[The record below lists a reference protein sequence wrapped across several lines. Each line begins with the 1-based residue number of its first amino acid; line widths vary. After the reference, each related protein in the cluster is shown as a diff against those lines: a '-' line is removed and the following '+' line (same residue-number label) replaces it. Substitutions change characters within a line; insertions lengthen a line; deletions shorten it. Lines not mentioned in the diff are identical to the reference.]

1 MPNWTIRRAEKKDAA
16 ALADCCDAAYSI
28 YAPRIADLPAVSDGI
43 EDDIERNVV
52 WVAARDNRVIG
63 GLVLLP
69 KEDHVVLANVAI
81 DPSATGAGLGRAYM
95 DLAEAETRKLG
106 HEKLRLST
114 HVDMPENVLLYEHL
128 GWYEIGRSGNKVH
141 MEKSLK
147 QSSGIGS
154 SKHRR

>member
-16 ALADCCDAAYSI
+16 ALAECFDAAYSI
-28 YAPRIADLPAVSDGI
+28 YAPSIADLPAVSDGI

-52 WVAARDNRVIG
+52 WVVARDNQVIG

-81 DPSATGAGLGRAYM
+81 DPSATGAGLGRAFM

-106 HEKLRLST
+106 HEKLCLST
-114 HVDMPENVLLYEHL
+114 HVDMPENVRLYEHL
-128 GWYEIGRSGNKVH
+128 GWHEIGRSGNKVH

-147 QSSGIGS
+147 QPSGIGS
-154 SKHRR
+154 CKNCR

>member
-1 MPNWTIRRAEKKDAA
+1 MSNWTIRRAEKKDAA
-16 ALADCCDAAYSI
+16 ALADCFGAAYSI

-52 WVAARDNRVIG
+52 WVAARDNQVIG

-81 DPSATGAGLGRAYM
+81 DPSANGAGLGRAFM
-95 DLAEAETRKLG
+95 DLAEAEARKLG

-114 HVDMPENVLLYEHL
+114 HVDMPENVRLYEHL
-128 GWYEIGRSGNKVH
+128 GWHEIGRLGNKVH

>member
-1 MPNWTIRRAEKKDAA
+1 MSNWTIRRAEKKDAA
-16 ALADCCDAAYSI
+16 ALADCFGAAYSI

-52 WVAARDNRVIG
+52 WVAARDNQVIA

-81 DPSATGAGLGRAYM
+81 DPSANGAGLGRAFM
-95 DLAEAETRKLG
+95 DLAEAEARKLG

-114 HVDMPENVLLYEHL
+114 HVDMPENVRLYEHL
-128 GWYEIGRSGNKVH
+128 GWHEIGRSGNKVH

-147 QSSGIGS
+147 QSSGVGS
-154 SKHRR
+154 STNRQ

>member
-16 ALADCCDAAYSI
+16 ALADCFDAAYSI

-52 WVAARDNRVIG
+52 WVAARDNQVIG

-81 DPSATGAGLGRAYM
+81 DPSATGAGLGRAFM
-95 DLAEAETRKLG
+95 DLAEAEARKLG

-114 HVDMPENVLLYEHL
+114 HVDMPENVRLYEHL
-128 GWYEIGRSGNKVH
+128 GWHEIGRSGNKVH

-147 QSSGIGS
+147 QPSGIGS
-154 SKHRR
+154 CKNCR

>member
-1 MPNWTIRRAEKKDAA
+1 MSNWTIRRAEKKDAA
-16 ALADCCDAAYSI
+16 ALAECFDAAYSI

-52 WVAARDNRVIG
+52 WVAARDNQVIA

-81 DPSATGAGLGRAYM
+81 DPSATGAGLGRAFM
-95 DLAEAETRKLG
+95 DLAEAEARKLG

-114 HVDMPENVLLYEHL
+114 HVDMPENVRLYEHL
-128 GWYEIGRSGNKVH
+128 GWHEIGRSGNKVH

-154 SKHRR
+154 SKNRR

>member
-16 ALADCCDAAYSI
+16 ALADCFDAAYSI
-28 YAPRIADLPAVSDGI
+28 YAPRITDLPAVSDGI

-52 WVAARDNRVIG
+52 WVVARDNQVIG

-81 DPSATGAGLGRAYM
+81 DPSATGAGLGRAFM
-95 DLAEAETRKLG
+95 DLAEAEARKLG

-114 HVDMPENVLLYEHL
+114 HVDMPENVQLYEHL
-128 GWYEIGRSGNKVH
+128 GWHEIGRSGNKVH

-154 SKHRR
+154 STNRR

>member
-1 MPNWTIRRAEKKDAA
+1 MSNWTIRRAEKKDAA
-16 ALADCCDAAYSI
+16 ALADCFGAAYSI

-52 WVAARDNRVIG
+52 WVAARDNQVIG

-81 DPSATGAGLGRAYM
+81 DPSANGAGLGRAFM
-95 DLAEAETRKLG
+95 DLAEAEARKLG

-114 HVDMPENVLLYEHL
+114 HVDMPENVRLYEHL
-128 GWYEIGRSGNKVH
+128 GWHEIGRSGNKVH

-147 QSSGIGS
+147 QPSGIGS
-154 SKHRR
+154 CKNCR

>member
-16 ALADCCDAAYSI
+16 ALADCFDAAYSI
-28 YAPRIADLPAVSDGI
+28 YAPRIADLLAVSDGI

-52 WVAARDNRVIG
+52 WVAARDNQVIG

-81 DPSATGAGLGRAYM
+81 DQSATGAGLGRAFM
-95 DLAEAETRKLG
+95 DLAETEARKLG

-114 HVDMPENVLLYEHL
+114 HVDMPENVRLYEHL
-128 GWYEIGRSGNKVH
+128 GGHKIGRSGNKVH

>member
-1 MPNWTIRRAEKKDAA
+1 MSNWTIRRAEKKDAA
-16 ALADCCDAAYSI
+16 ALADCFGAAYSI

-52 WVAARDNRVIG
+52 WVAARDNQVIG

-81 DPSATGAGLGRAYM
+81 DPSANGAGLGRAFM
-95 DLAEAETRKLG
+95 DLAEAEARKLG

-114 HVDMPENVLLYEHL
+114 HVDMPENVRLYEHL
-128 GWYEIGRSGNKVH
+128 GWHEIGRSGNKVH

-147 QSSGIGS
+147 QSSGVGS
-154 SKHRR
+154 STNRQ